1 NGSVQ
6 RAARRGHA
14 PSRRRPQRPAGCRSQ
29 GGGRAR
35 GGGARRPC
43 GGAVPAPAARPQAL
57 VAARRQRGAQRS
69 GPHAGRGA
77 ARAAGG
83 RRVRATGRA
92 GAPGRE
98 ETGRGR
104 AVDPGGGGG
113 ARPRAPRPR
122 RAPRRRRAFD
132 FERIRRRPQPRAAD
146 GGQRAQDRG
155 AAADRAARASRPA
168 RPTAHRRPA
177 RQPPRRAPARAFGRA
192 LRSSTVRSGIPA
204 FVTLLA
210 AVVSSGCGE
219 GRHRLGGAVQRQQ
232 QNTGGTWGG
241 AAGSGSAW
249 LDPVLERPCGLCSEG
264 AYCEMID
271 DMEDDG
277 DSAIMFINGRSGNW
291 YAFNDKTSSAQ
302 VPESDA
308 DYFTMV
314 DLDPPRGRSLRAAW
328 TKGEGFTDW
337 GAGIGFDLRAK
348 TPYDASQYAG
358 VTFVGMSH
366 EPRDMRFDI
375 GDATTVPQ
383 APICE
388 GEQYCYDNFGRAVQ
402 LGTDW

>member
-1 NGSVQ
+1 M
-6 RAARRGHA
+6 
-14 PSRRRPQRPAGCRSQ
+14 
-29 GGGRAR
+29 
-35 GGGARRPC
+35 
-43 GGAVPAPAARPQAL
+43 
-57 VAARRQRGAQRS
+57 
-69 GPHAGRGA
+69 
-77 ARAAGG
+77 
-83 RRVRATGRA
+83 
-92 GAPGRE
+92 
-98 ETGRGR
+98 
-104 AVDPGGGGG
+104 
-113 ARPRAPRPR
+113 
-122 RAPRRRRAFD
+122 
-132 FERIRRRPQPRAAD
+132 
-146 GGQRAQDRG
+146 
-155 AAADRAARASRPA
+155 
-168 RPTAHRRPA
+168 
-177 RQPPRRAPARAFGRA
+177 
-192 LRSSTVRSGIPA
+192 
-204 FVTLLA
+204 
-210 AVVSSGCGE
+210 
-219 GRHRLGGAVQRQQ
+219 QRQQ

-402 LGTDW
+402 LGTDWQRFRFDWQDLAQVGWGRPQSPAIDPSRLYAMRFQVAGADPFELWIDDVAFLCE